1 MRRSKLQASGG
12 GHRDRRRIAALTV
25 LAVTAAVAAPG
36 RAAAATPKQAI
47 VAEARVAAV
56 AVYRTPHA
64 KRPVLTL
71 RNPNG
76 HGARLVFL
84 VKSRRAGWERVYLPM
99 RPNGSTGWIR
109 DRQVDLAADP
119 YRVTVSLHS
128 RHLTVTKA
136 GRTFLSAPVGVGKS
150 VTKTPT
156 GTYFVVELLEQT
168 NPSGVYGPFAFGLSA
183 YSNVLYSFGGGPGQ
197 IGLHGTNEPGAL
209 GTDVSHG
216 CIRVANTTITRLA
229 RVLPLGTPVI
239 IQA

>member
-12 GHRDRRRIAALTV
+12 DPRDRRRVAALAV
-25 LAVTAAVAAPG
+25 LAVAAAVAAPG
-36 RAAAATPKQAI
+36 KAAAATPKQAI
-47 VAEARVAAV
+47 VAEARVPAV

-64 KRPVLTL
+64 KRPVMTL
-71 RNPNG
+71 RNPNA

-109 DRQVDLAADP
+109 DRQVDLAANP
-119 YRVTVSLHS
+119 YRVTVSLHA

-136 GRTFLSAPVGVGKS
+136 GRKFLSAPVGVGKS

-209 GTDVSHG
+209 GSDVSHG